1 MLDHVSYRS
10 EWLEFNAAGKLG
22 ELSHPSEHGAG
33 VLTHQLPSDLMWALL
48 SGGVHVH
55 TVPGH
60 HVQGQRDFHGGRE
73 SPPHRDGRVRRLRRE
88 NRTKQGDYL
97 FPTHACVHG
106 QSLSDVPLFVTPWT
120 VARQAPLP
128 MGVCCHILLQ
138 GIFPTQESN
147 LGLLWLLHW
156 QVAFITNEPPG
167 KPFPTRALMLM
178 GSLKDTGMGAGAHR
192 SCSHPDV

>member
-97 FPTHACVHG
+97 FPTHSCMCAC
-106 QSLSDVPLFVTPWT
+106 SVTQWCPT
-120 VARQAPLP
+120 LCDP
-128 MGVCCHILLQ
+128 MDC
-138 GIFPTQESN
+138 S
-147 LGLLWLLHW
+147 
-156 QVAFITNEPPG
+156 PPG
-167 KPFPTRALMLM
+167 SSAHGSVLPYPPPGDLPDPGIEPGSPVAPAL
-178 GSLKDTGMGAGAHR
+178 AGGFHYQWTTWKALP
-192 SCSHPDV
+192 HPCPDANGKS